1 MSSNPMNAPYC
12 FDIAFNSKARRVY
25 RYNKAFVYVNGIPY
39 YFTFRP
45 QQCIDRPNLR
55 IKDVALSIDDV
66 KRLPWK
72 KVSSIARLVVGTLKR
87 PTCMRLKFSS
97 KFNIHNSGQPVFL
110 ARTKRRL
117 LRARCSC

>member
-1 MSSNPMNAPYC
+1 MSSHPMNAPYC
-12 FDIAFNSKARRVY
+12 FDLAFNPKARRVY

-55 IKDVALSIDDV
+55 IKDVALSIEHV

-72 KVSSIARLVVGTLKR
+72 KVSSMARLVVGTLER

-97 KFNIHNSGQPVFL
+97 KFNIQNRGQHVFL
-110 ARTKRRL
+110 AKRRL
-117 LRARCSC
+117 LRARCSS

>member
-1 MSSNPMNAPYC
+1 
-12 FDIAFNSKARRVY
+12 
-25 RYNKAFVYVNGIPY
+25 
-39 YFTFRP
+39 
-45 QQCIDRPNLR
+45 
-55 IKDVALSIDDV
+55 VALSIDDV

-72 KVSSIARLVVGTLKR
+72 KVSSMARLVVGTLKR

-117 LRARCSC
+117 LRA